1 MTVVTHARD
10 SRSRS
15 SGHRDVPGVDAARLV
30 MVKRMCLGVLVTLV
44 GGVILAGMIAI
55 ETAVYLQ
62 AVDF

>member
-15 SGHRDVPGVDAARLV
+15 SGHRDVLSAGAARLV
-30 MVKRMCLGVLVTLV
+30 MVKRLCLGVLVTLV
-44 GGVILAGMIAI
+44 GGVVLAGMIAI

>member
-1 MTVVTHARD
+1 
-10 SRSRS
+10 
-15 SGHRDVPGVDAARLV
+15 VDAARLV